1 MHIITAYAVA
11 YKEFLVQKDQ
21 GIVPVI

>member
-11 YKEFLVQKDQ
+11 
-21 GIVPVI
+21 I